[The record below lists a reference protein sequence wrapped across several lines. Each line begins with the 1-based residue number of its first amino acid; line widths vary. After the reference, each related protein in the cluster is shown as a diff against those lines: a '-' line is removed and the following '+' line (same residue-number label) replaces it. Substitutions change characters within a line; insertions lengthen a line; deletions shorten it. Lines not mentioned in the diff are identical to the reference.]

1 MKKGFFL
8 ILLILFSC
16 QSNLKKGSDDFKKEV
31 SKTTRLSLID
41 SLKNSCKVNI
51 LDTFDIQNLF
61 TDDFS
66 EMIPVSNGLA
76 KKMFPEDYEF
86 DVNDLYIK
94 SYIPNDQ
101 DYLTLILYQKNF
113 EGNNYRVDYI
123 TLVNLDSTGKVI
135 DNIILTVKDNTVIT
149 SKITSV
155 FIGKDTIK
163 SIQKISSEPYFN
175 PDHDTLYTTEI
186 YLLKNRIKIDT
197 ISLKVESE
205 VNFY

>member
-1 MKKGFFL
+1 MKL
-8 ILLILFSC
+8 IFYLLIFILFSC

-41 SLKNSCKVNI
+41 SLKNICRINI
-51 LDTFDIQNLF
+51 LTTFDIQNLF
-61 TDDFS
+61 TNDFS
-66 EMIPVSNGLA
+66 KMVPVSDSLA

-86 DVNDLYIK
+86 DINNLYIK
-94 SYIPNDQ
+94 SYIPNSQ

-113 EGNNYRVDYI
+113 EGENYRVDYI

-135 DNIILTVKDNTVIT
+135 DNIILTVEDNGAILYEVT
-149 SKITSV
+149 SY
-155 FIGKDTIK
+155 FLGKDSIKTIEK
-163 SIQKISSEPYFN
+163 TSSESYFN
-175 PDHDTLYTTEI
+175 PDHDTLYTTEV
-186 YLLKNRIKIDT
+186 YLLNNKIKIDT